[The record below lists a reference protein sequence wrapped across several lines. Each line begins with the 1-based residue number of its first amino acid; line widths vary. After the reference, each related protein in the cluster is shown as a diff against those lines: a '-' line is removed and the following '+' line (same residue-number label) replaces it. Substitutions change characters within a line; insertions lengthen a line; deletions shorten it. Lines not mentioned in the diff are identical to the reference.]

1 MIPAVD
7 LRCALWFKSTYS
19 GTDSNCVEV
28 AHAPGVISVRD
39 SKNPCGPV
47 LVFGSAAWNAFLAG
61 GKVAR
66 GRVRRGRCTLAR

>member
-28 AHAPGVISVRD
+28 AHAPGVIGVRD

-47 LVFGSAAWNAFLAG
+47 LVFGPVAWKAFLAG
-61 GKVAR
+61 GEVAKNGVHQSR
-66 GRVRRGRCTLAR
+66 

>member
-28 AHAPGVISVRD
+28 AHAPGVIGVRD

-47 LVFGSAAWNAFLAG
+47 LVFGAVAWNAFLAG
-61 GKVAR
+61 REVAR
-66 GRVRRGRCTLAR
+66 SGVRQRR

>member
-7 LRCALWFKSTYS
+7 LRGALWFKSTYS

-28 AHAPGVISVRD
+28 AHAPGVIGVRD

-47 LVFGSAAWNAFLAG
+47 LTFGPVAWGAFLAG
-61 GKVAR
+61 GEVTKS
-66 GRVRRGRCTLAR
+66 GVRQ

>member
-7 LRCALWFKSTYS
+7 LRHALWFKSTYS

-28 AHAPGVISVRD
+28 AHAPGVIGVRD

-47 LVFGSAAWNAFLAG
+47 LTFGPVAWTAFVAG
-61 GKVAR
+61 GKVAQDRVSR
-66 GRVRRGRCTLAR
+66 GR

>member
-28 AHAPGVISVRD
+28 AHAPGVIGIRD
-39 SKNPCGPV
+39 SKNSCGPV
-47 LVFGSAAWNAFLAG
+47 LTFGPEAWRVFLAG
-61 GKVAR
+61 GEVAKS
-66 GRVRRGRCTLAR
+66 GVRQ